1 MSTSFTSAN
10 PSVKDRQTPSKQ
22 QRVFE
27 LPFGAQVVKDN
38 EGNSQGVRFRLWAPD
53 AKSVALVL
61 NDDAPVTMPVQK
73 DGWVELLVSQ
83 AKAGDSYR
91 FLINEEL
98 KVLDPASRY
107 QVDTVHGPSQVVD
120 PAAFDWQDTD
130 WRGRPWEEVVLYEL
144 HVGTF
149 TPEGTYNALTE
160 KLDYLR
166 DLGITAIELMPI
178 AQFPGERNWGY
189 DGVLPFAPEN
199 RYGTPDDLKTLIKTA
214 HAKGLMVFL
223 DVVYNHFG
231 PEGNYLHAFSKR
243 FFTEKHQTPWGAA
256 INFEAAPPVR
266 DFFIQNALYWLNEF
280 HFDGLRFDAV
290 HAIQDDSTPHFL
302 NELAEKIRSGV
313 ASDRHVHLVLEND
326 DNQARFLGGGEAQS
340 GSEAQTK
347 KPALFNAQWNDD
359 FHHAAHVALT
369 GEASGYYEDYDAATS
384 NKPAL
389 GHLARCLLSGFA
401 YQQEPSPYRH
411 NEIRGERSDQ
421 LPLNAFV
428 NFLQNHDQ
436 IGNRAFGDRLSTH
449 AEPQAMKAM
458 LTALLLS
465 PTIPLLFMGEEWQS
479 KTPFQFFCDFG
490 PELGPLVTEGR
501 RKEFARFTE
510 FSKPENQA
518 KIPDPC
524 QLSTFE
530 ASCLD
535 WDDLNQTPFAD
546 TLAFTRH
553 LLHTRQ
559 STVVPL
565 LKASR
570 AAETTNPTKNQKS
583 QKPFNLLQSE
593 NAIVIAWPLLQNE
606 TLVLGLN
613 LDSDEVALNDDA
625 LKPLLD
631 ASKQNPES
639 LIFESNAEA
648 FASLQQG
655 KLAPAS
661 AVYVKVTSWKQ

>member
-10 PSVKDRQTPSKQ
+10 PSVKNRQASSAHQ
-22 QRVFE
+22 CVFE
-27 LPFGAQVVKDN
+27 LPFGAQILKDN
-38 EGNSQGVRFRLWAPD
+38 EGSPNGVHFRLWAPD
-53 AKSVALVL
+53 AKSVALIL
-61 NDDAPVTMPVQK
+61 NDDAPVPMPVQQ
-73 DGWVELLVSQ
+73 DGWAELLLPQ
-83 AKAGDSYR
+83 AKAGDQYR
-91 FLINEEL
+91 FFINDEL
-98 KVLDPASRY
+98 KIPDPASRY
-107 QVDTVHGPSQVVD
+107 QMNTVHGPSQVID
-120 PAAFDWQDTD
+120 PSVFNWQDTN
-130 WRGRPWEEVVLYEL
+130 WLGRPWEEVVLYEL

-149 TPEGTYNALTE
+149 TPEGTYKALTD
-160 KLDYLR
+160 KLDYLC

-199 RYGTPDDLKTLIKTA
+199 RYGTPDDLKTLIQTA

-302 NELAEKIRSGV
+302 NELADKIRAGI

-340 GSEAQTK
+340 K

-359 FHHAAHVALT
+359 FHHAAHVALS

-421 LPLNAFV
+421 LPLTAFV

-449 AEPQAMKAM
+449 ADPQAMKAM

-524 QLSTFE
+524 KLSTFE
-530 ASCLD
+530 SSRLD
-535 WDDLNQTPFAD
+535 WDDLKQAACSD
-546 TLAFTRH
+546 TLAFTRR

-559 STVVPL
+559 SVIVPL
-565 LKASR
+565 LIACRDAQTPDAIRKQKLQ
-570 AAETTNPTKNQKS
+570 NP
-583 QKPFNLLQSE
+583 FVVMQSE
-593 NAIVIAWPLLQNE
+593 NAVVIAWPLPQGD

-613 LDSDEVALNDDA
+613 LATQALALTNDA
-625 LKPLLD
+625 IKPLLD
-631 ASKQNPES
+631 ASKQNAQS
-639 LIFESNAEA
+639 LIFESDAQV

-655 KLAPAS
+655 KLPPSS
-661 AVYVKVTSWKQ
+661 AVYVKVPSWKQ

>member
-1 MSTSFTSAN
+1 MSASFTS
-10 PSVKDRQTPSKQ
+10 VKTGIIQEKGT
-22 QRVFE
+22 QRRAFE
-27 LPFGAQVVKDN
+27 MPFGAQCLPAN
-38 EGNSQGVRFRLWAPD
+38 RGMRFRLWAPD
-53 AKSVALVL
+53 ANRVALVL
-61 NDDAPVTMPVQK
+61 NNNPPVTMPLQA
-73 DGWVELLVSQ
+73 DGWAEMISPQ
-83 AKAGDSYR
+83 AKPGDRYG
-91 FLINEEL
+91 FLINDTL
-98 KVLDPASRY
+98 LVPDPASRY
-107 QVDTVHGPSQVVD
+107 QPDTVHEQSQIMD
-120 PAAFDWQDTD
+120 AAAFAWQDAD
-130 WRGRPWEEVVLYEL
+130 WWGRPWEEVVLYEL

-149 TPEGTYNALTE
+149 TPEGTYQAVIG

-199 RYGTPDDLKTLIKTA
+199 RYGTPDDLKTLIQAA
-214 HAKGLMVFL
+214 HTKGLMVFL

-231 PEGNYLHAFSKR
+231 PEGNYLHAFSKQ

-256 INFEAAPPVR
+256 INFENAQPVR

-302 NELAEKIRSGV
+302 TELADKIRAGVSG
-313 ASDRHVHLVLEND
+313 DRHVHLVLEND
-326 DNQARFLGGGEAQS
+326 DNQARFLGGGKAQFV
-340 GSEAQTK
+340 

-384 NKPAL
+384 NKSAL
-389 GHLARCLLSGFA
+389 GHLACCLLSGFA
-401 YQQEPSPYRH
+401 YQQEPSSYRH
-411 NEIRGERSDQ
+411 NEIRGEKSDR
-421 LPLNAFV
+421 LLLTAFV

-449 AEPQAMKAM
+449 ANPQALKAM

-465 PTIPLLFMGEEWQS
+465 PTIPMLFMGEEWQS

-524 QLSTFE
+524 KRSTFE
-530 ASCLD
+530 ASQLD
-535 WDDLNQTPFAD
+535 WNDLNKSPFAAA
-546 TLAFTRH
+546 LNFTRR
-553 LLHTRQ
+553 LLHIRQ
-559 STVVPL
+559 SAIVPL
-565 LKASR
+565 LKAWR
-570 AAETTNPTKNQKS
+570 EAEGQDPNKS
-583 QKPFNLLQSE
+583 KKSYQKPFMMAQEE
-593 NAIVIAWPLLQNE
+593 NAILIAWPLPLDE

-613 LDSDEVALNDDA
+613 LDKKAFA
-625 LKPLLD
+625 LD
-631 ASKQNPES
+631 ASIISPVLGSGQNS
-639 LIFESNAEA
+639 DDNKALIFESDTQV
-648 FASLQQG
+648 FDSLRQG
-655 KLAPAS
+655 RLLPYS
-661 AVYVKVTSWKQ
+661 AVYVKVPSWKQ